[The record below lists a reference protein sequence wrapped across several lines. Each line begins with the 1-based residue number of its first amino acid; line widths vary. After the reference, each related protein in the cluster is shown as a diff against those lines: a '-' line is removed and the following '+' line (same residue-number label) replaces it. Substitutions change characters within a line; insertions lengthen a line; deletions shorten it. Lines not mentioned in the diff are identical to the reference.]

1 MTNIKSS
8 RQLVAIAMTTLE
20 FVACQSNDTTRSPAD
35 EPTTTANEADPYD
48 TLNQMPADT
57 VAMNSGRES
66 TMDKPAAKQANS
78 KSTVTKK
85 KGRATVGTMAQ
96 SKTSNMQADKSGV
109 YEWVEVR
116 PSYVGGQTALEEYIT
131 EHVIYPDLAV
141 ENNAQGRVDVQFM
154 VDEKGNIMDAHVL
167 GEKIGNGLDEEA
179 VRVIANMP
187 KWTAGKVKGKN
198 VKTRVTIPITFKI
211 EE

>member
-1 MTNIKSS
+1 
-8 RQLVAIAMTTLE
+8 
-20 FVACQSNDTTRSPAD
+20 
-35 EPTTTANEADPYD
+35 
-48 TLNQMPADT
+48 
-57 VAMNSGRES
+57 
-66 TMDKPAAKQANS
+66 MDKPAAKQANS

-96 SKTSNMQADKSGV
+96 SKTSNMQVDKSGV

-141 ENNAQGRVDVQFM
+141 ENNAQGRVDVQFV

-179 VRVIANMP
+179 VRVVANMP